1 MHAMLLDSDIPR
13 LDRLQI
19 AFLEAGIHVTGSGSL
34 SVAECCLRRAVAD
47 VLLVDLDTA
56 GAYLPEIVTLA
67 ERRNPRLVTLFLS
80 DAVSAATDRWS
91 DRFASLHCVL
101 EGVSEAG
108 LVARMARA
116 SLAGRARCS
125 EVAQKAAAEVRAAA
139 DQNARHRAEAARSP
153 VATPQAAVPPQPA
166 ATTQHDMPHA
176 VQEARHDP
184 SVAAREAHLK
194 QQTAAM
200 RTTLSAPPRPD
211 ALSAQRSA
219 APSEDLQR
227 TAPPVG
233 PALKPNEYPAIRM
246 HPALAAQ
253 RAAEAQTRT
262 AAADKAPQEQ
272 APKPAAQPALASIQ
286 PLRAQ
291 TAAAAVQPLRPQT
304 APTPAP
310 AHAPAQAPVA
320 APEETPRPVFQTSR
334 RRLGVTSG
342 ALMSA

>member
-153 VATPQAAVPPQPA
+153 VSAPQAAVPPQPA
-166 ATTQHDMPHA
+166 ATTQHDVPQA
-176 VQEARHDP
+176 AQEARHDP

-200 RTTLSAPPRPD
+200 RTTLSAPPQAD
-211 ALSAQRSA
+211 APSAQQSA
-219 APSEDLQR
+219 ARSEDLQR

-262 AAADKAPQEQ
+262 AAAKAPLEQ
-272 APKPAAQPALASIQ
+272 APKPAAQPAPASIQ

-291 TAAAAVQPLRPQT
+291 TAAAAVQPLRPQP

-310 AHAPAQAPVA
+310 AHAPAQAPA
-320 APEETPRPVFQTSR
+320 ATPEDTPRPVFQTSR

>member
-19 AFLEAGIHVTGSGSL
+19 AFLEAGIHVTGSGSI

-91 DRFASLHCVL
+91 DRFGSLHCVL

-139 DQNARHRAEAARSP
+139 EQTTRQRAEAA
-153 VATPQAAVPPQPA
+153 AADTPPQPRPQDMTA
-166 ATTQHDMPHA
+166 AAQPAHNA
-176 VQEARHDP
+176 P

-200 RTTLSAPPRPD
+200 RSTFAPQADTPAPQT
-211 ALSAQRSA
+211 AETEQTAAQ
-219 APSEDLQR
+219 APQ
-227 TAPPVG
+227 
-233 PALKPNEYPAIRM
+233 PNHYPAIRM

-253 RAAEAQTRT
+253 RAAEAEARS
-262 AAADKAPQEQ
+262 AAARNDTPAP
-272 APKPAAQPALASIQ
+272 APRPTVQPAPASIQ
-286 PLRAQ
+286 PLRVQ
-291 TAAAAVQPLRPQT
+291 PAAAAVQPLRPQ
-304 APTPAP
+304 PAP
-310 AHAPAQAPVA
+310 AAPRVST
-320 APEETPRPVFQTSR
+320 PETGGADDTPRPVFQTSR

>member
-19 AFLEAGIHVTGSGSL
+19 AFLEAGIHVTGSGSI

-91 DRFASLHCVL
+91 DRFGSLHCVL

-139 DQNARHRAEAARSP
+139 EQTTRQRAEAARSQT
-153 VATPQAAVPPQPA
+153 ATADTPQQPRPQDMAAAAQPV
-166 ATTQHDMPHA
+166 H
-176 VQEARHDP
+176 HDP
-184 SVAAREAHLK
+184 SIAAREAHLK

-200 RTTLSAPPRPD
+200 RSTFAPQADTPAPQT
-211 ALSAQRSA
+211 AETEQTAAQ
-219 APSEDLQR
+219 APQ
-227 TAPPVG
+227 
-233 PALKPNEYPAIRM
+233 PNHYPAIRM

-253 RAAEAQTRT
+253 RAAEAEARS
-262 AAADKAPQEQ
+262 AAARNDAP
-272 APKPAAQPALASIQ
+272 APAPRPTAQPAPASIQ
-286 PLRAQ
+286 PLRVQ
-291 TAAAAVQPLRPQT
+291 PAAAAVQPLRPQPAPT
-304 APTPAP
+304 APRAS
-310 AHAPAQAPVA
+310 
-320 APEETPRPVFQTSR
+320 APEAGGADDTPRPVFQTSR

>member
-19 AFLEAGIHVTGSGSL
+19 AFLEAGIHVTGSGSI

-91 DRFASLHCVL
+91 DRFGSLHCVL

-139 DQNARHRAEAARSP
+139 EQTTRQRAEAARSQT
-153 VATPQAAVPPQPA
+153 AAADTPQQPRPQDMTAAQPA
-166 ATTQHDMPHA
+166 HN
-176 VQEARHDP
+176 DP

-200 RTTLSAPPRPD
+200 RSTIAPQADTPAPQT
-211 ALSAQRSA
+211 AETEQTAAQ
-219 APSEDLQR
+219 
-227 TAPPVG
+227 PPQ
-233 PALKPNEYPAIRM
+233 PNHYPAIRM

-253 RAAEAQTRT
+253 RAAEARARS
-262 AAADKAPQEQ
+262 AAARNDTPAP
-272 APKPAAQPALASIQ
+272 APRPTVQPAPASIQ
-286 PLRAQ
+286 PLRVQPAP
-291 TAAAAVQPLRPQT
+291 AAVQPLRPQ
-304 APTPAP
+304 PAP
-310 AHAPAQAPVA
+310 AAPRASA
-320 APEETPRPVFQTSR
+320 AETRGADDTPRPVFQTSR